1 MATTVGS
8 FSAIDDSEV
17 DAESPITE
25 TLITRLR
32 DNSYWIDAGT
42 RKTTETDSTKVLKPD
57 GSGGVEWGAGTTAT
71 TNGSGSY
78 TSATAASFAKVSNRA
93 LILSMSAN
101 ANAAAATRSFQ
112 VIINTATDVYYATS
126 GLTATISGTYANIGY
141 LDDGVLAQIRLT
153 SGNYEIIKASGSGSY
168 AFAYIYI

>member
-1 MATTVGS
+1 MATTIGS
-8 FSAIDDSEV
+8 FSAIDDTEV

-57 GSGGVEWGAGTTAT
+57 GSGGVLWGAGTTAT
-71 TNGSGSY
+71 NGAGAY

-153 SGNYEIIKASGSGSY
+153 SGNYEIIKASGAGAY
-168 AFAYIYI
+168 TFAYIYI